1 MRVHYEPENEAV
13 MGTNKW
19 PILVVVISQCI
30 ISPIVLHRHE
40 TLFLTPRKEHKLH
53 VVF

>member
-1 MRVHYEPENEAV
+1 

-30 ISPIVLHRHE
+30 VSPVVLHRHE
-40 TLFLTPRKEHKLH
+40 TLFLTFGKEHKLH
-53 VVF
+53 GVF